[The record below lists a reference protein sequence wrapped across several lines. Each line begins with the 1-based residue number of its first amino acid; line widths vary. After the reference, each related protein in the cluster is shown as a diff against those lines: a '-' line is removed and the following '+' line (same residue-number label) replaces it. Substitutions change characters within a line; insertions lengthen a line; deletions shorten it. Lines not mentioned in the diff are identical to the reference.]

1 MLALTRVGKS
11 MEKRRLLISYAHPDD
26 ESFGLGAAIPKWI
39 DDGIDVYLI
48 CATNGDVGHVPAP
61 LRGKYATVAELRL
74 SELDC
79 ARQFLKFKDVFMLG
93 YRDSGMTGSETAEH
107 PDCLAYCWQHHPQRV
122 TADVAAV
129 MRRVKPQVVVT
140 FNRYGGY
147 GHPDH
152 IAIQRATVRAFESL
166 RSEAA
171 RNGADSP
178 QKLYYAAYPKFPM
191 WIRIWRARLKGQDP
205 RRMGINHDV
214 DTLKSLEHIEPVHA
228 RISIA
233 PYLDTWE
240 KASRCHASQGGGR
253 VTRTS
258 RLLRRLLYSRQ
269 GFTRAYPKPN
279 HSRVDEDDV
288 FANVILNGPSG
299 QGRA

>member
-1 MLALTRVGKS
+1 MLAFAPVGEL

-39 DDGIDVYLI
+39 DDGVDVYLI
-48 CATNGDVGHVPAP
+48 CATNGDVGYVPEA

-74 SELDC
+74 SEMDC
-79 ARQFLKFKDVFMLG
+79 ARQHLKFKDVFMLG
-93 YRDSGMTGSETAEH
+93 YRDSGMTGSETARH
-107 PDCLAYCWQHHPQRV
+107 PDCLAYCWRHHPERV
-122 TADVAAV
+122 AADVVDV
-129 MRRVKPQVVVT
+129 MRRVKPQVVIT

-152 IAIQRATVRAFESL
+152 IAIQRVTARAFEFL
-166 RSEAA
+166 REDAA
-171 RNGADSP
+171 GDGGYSP
-178 QKLYYAAYPKFPM
+178 QKLYYAAYPKLTLRM
-191 WIRIWRARLKGQDP
+191 RIWQARLKGQDP
-205 RRMGINHDV
+205 RRMGINQDI

-233 PYLDTWE
+233 PYLDVWE

-258 RLLRRLLYSRQ
+258 RLLRRLLYSKQ
-269 GFTRAYPKPN
+269 GFTRVYPTPN
-279 HSRVDEDDV
+279 HSRVDEDDL
-288 FANVILNGPSG
+288 FANVV
-299 QGRA
+299 